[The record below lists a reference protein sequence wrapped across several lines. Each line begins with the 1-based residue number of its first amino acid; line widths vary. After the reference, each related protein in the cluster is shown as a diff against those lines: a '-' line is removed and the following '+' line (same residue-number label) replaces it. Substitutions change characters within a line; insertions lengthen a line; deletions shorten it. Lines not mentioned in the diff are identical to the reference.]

1 MCDVAVLI
9 LERNKQREGDGEI
22 RRLTVYR
29 ILLKEDCF
37 YGTII
42 EEPFIRR

>member
-29 ILLKEDCF
+29 ILLKEYCF
-37 YGTII
+37 RCTII
-42 EEPFIRR
+42 EDPFIRR